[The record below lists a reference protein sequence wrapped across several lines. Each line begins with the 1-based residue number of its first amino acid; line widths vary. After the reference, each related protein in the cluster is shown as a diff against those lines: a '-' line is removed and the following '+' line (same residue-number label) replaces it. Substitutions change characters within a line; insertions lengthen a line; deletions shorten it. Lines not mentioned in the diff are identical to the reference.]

1 MNKFFLF
8 YNLSIS
14 NVPIVDNK
22 QILFSRQYI
31 GQLITKVI
39 KIDSVVQ
46 HVIASKTLSEAETR
60 SLREEKVADR
70 KFRHLLTIITGHC
83 NREDLQALKTFI
95 DILEDTGNIDVAQQ
109 VSLIYKER
117 VRSSHL
123 IYNFRVRTD
132 LIYTYLY
139 SHSKIYMVRR

>member
-8 YNLSIS
+8 YNLSLS

-22 QILFSRQYI
+22 QRLFSRQYI

-46 HVIASKTLSEAETR
+46 HLIASNTLSEAETS
-60 SLREEKVADR
+60 SLRDEKVADS
-70 KFRHLLTIITGHC
+70 KFRHLLSIITGHR
-83 NREDLQALKTFI
+83 NREDLEAFKTFI
-95 DILEDTGNIDVAQQ
+95 DILENTGNIDVAQQ
-109 VSLIYKER
+109 LSLIYKER
-117 VRSSHL
+117 VRFSHL
-123 IYNFRVRTD
+123 IYNFRVRTY

-139 SHSKIYMVRR
+139 SHSKITW

>member
-1 MNKFFLF
+1 M
-8 YNLSIS
+8 
-14 NVPIVDNK
+14 IVDNK
-22 QILFSRQYI
+22 QRLFSRQYI
-31 GQLITKVI
+31 GQLITKVV

-46 HVIASKTLSEAETR
+46 HLIASNTLSEAETS
-60 SLREEKVADR
+60 SLRDEKVADK

-83 NREDLQALKTFI
+83 NRQDLQALKTFI

-139 SHSKIYMVRR
+139 THSKITW